1 MKTKTPKAKV
11 ETMDLETT
19 VVAVETPEPV
29 VELQETVVE
38 TPEPTA
44 EVVIESVSTGPHGKK
59 SVRRIML
66 TPVYACYHAG
76 RGAVGL
82 AAKGSKAVGKKSL
95 KVVGRGQK
103 KAPIQAAEGD
113 LNVTASE
120 TVPEAEVLA

>member
-1 MKTKTPKAKV
+1 MKTKTPKAKD
-11 ETMDLETT
+11 ETLDLETLG
-19 VVAVETPEPV
+19 VAVETPEAV
-29 VELQETVVE
+29 AELHETVVE

-44 EVVIESVSTGPHGKK
+44 EVVIESAPTGPNGKK

-103 KAPIQAAEGD
+103 KAPIQATEGHV
-113 LNVTASE
+113 NVTAAE
-120 TVPEAEVLA
+120 AVPEAEIHA